1 MFHEVIDSSL
11 SSRTRDASVNLQII
25 HADSFEEL
33 FRHTPIYL
41 GKVIQLGLYL
51 CLHNYRPQ
59 TRFAKVMFSQVSV
72 CQRAGGV
79 SQHALGR
86 GCIPACTGQGV
97 CIPACTGQGV
107 CIPACTGQG
116 VCIPACT
123 GQGGVCPGGVADTP
137 RGQRQTPPTPWRIL
151 QDMVN
156 KRAVHIPLECILVRE
171 CSF

>member
-116 VCIPACT
+116 VCIP
-123 GQGGVCPGGVADTP
+123 
-137 RGQRQTPPTPWRIL
+137 
-151 QDMVN
+151 
-156 KRAVHIPLECILVRE
+156 LECILVRE